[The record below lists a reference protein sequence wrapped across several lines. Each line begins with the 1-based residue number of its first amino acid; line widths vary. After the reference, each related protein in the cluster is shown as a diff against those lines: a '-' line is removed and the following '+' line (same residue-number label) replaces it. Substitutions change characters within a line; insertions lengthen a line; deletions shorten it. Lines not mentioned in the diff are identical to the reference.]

1 MCLLCV
7 TGCHQSQMNPGLYRP
22 LCVGGLHVGGGQR
35 TAPCEG
41 GVLAARW
48 SPASLG
54 TVRRD
59 KLFDILVRDILVP
72 AEVARC
78 LGGRPSGLLRAWMST
93 QRQDT
98 SQAYGPRVKTS
109 PAALRPPSPATLPTI
124 DDLHYEVSFPN
135 GHSPLIS
142 SSGHGILS
150 MTSTSTPCST
160 SPVSSVLQHSSH
172 SSPDGTWQRERRHR
186 RTSSDPMS
194 TPLSTAVLLKPTRR
208 SQELLQY
215 MGDDDSSRPWHEDR
229 LRVQRALARRADFN
243 QRRRNTPSPLSSLN
257 ASANAS
263 RSASPSVFW

>member
-1 MCLLCV
+1 MV
-7 TGCHQSQMNPGLYRP
+7 
-22 LCVGGLHVGGGQR
+22 
-35 TAPCEG
+35 
-41 GVLAARW
+41 
-48 SPASLG
+48 
-54 TVRRD
+54 
-59 KLFDILVRDILVP
+59 
-72 AEVARC
+72 
-78 LGGRPSGLLRAWMST
+78 SG
-93 QRQDT
+93 QRQDP
-98 SQAYGPRVKTS
+98 SSPLAHVSRVTTS

-142 SSGHGILS
+142 SSGHGIL
-150 MTSTSTPCST
+150 STPCST

-215 MGDDDSSRPWHEDR
+215 MGDDESSRPWNEDR

-243 QRRRNTPSPLSSLN
+243 LRRNTPSPLSSLN

>member
-22 LCVGGLHVGGGQR
+22 LCVGGLHVGGSTNRPLRRGSSSR
-35 TAPCEG
+35 PM
-41 GVLAARW
+41 VAR
-48 SPASLG
+48 
-54 TVRRD
+54 
-59 KLFDILVRDILVP
+59 LVRYGP
-72 AEVARC
+72 TRQTFRYFGARNFHSARRGC
-78 LGGRPSGLLRAWMST
+78 TLLGGRPSGLLRAWMST

-142 SSGHGILS
+142 SSGQGIL
-150 MTSTSTPCST
+150 STPCST

>member
-1 MCLLCV
+1 M
-7 TGCHQSQMNPGLYRP
+7 
-22 LCVGGLHVGGGQR
+22 
-35 TAPCEG
+35 
-41 GVLAARW
+41 
-48 SPASLG
+48 
-54 TVRRD
+54 
-59 KLFDILVRDILVP
+59 
-72 AEVARC
+72 
-78 LGGRPSGLLRAWMST
+78 SG
-93 QRQDT
+93 QRQDP
-98 SQAYGPRVKTS
+98 SSPLAHVPRVTTS

-150 MTSTSTPCST
+150 MASTSTPCST

-215 MGDDDSSRPWHEDR
+215 MGDDESSRPWNEDR

-243 QRRRNTPSPLSSLN
+243 LRRNTPSPLSSLN

>member
-1 MCLLCV
+1 MRVVLSSSSKRQAV
-7 TGCHQSQMNPGLYRP
+7 ESGRISGRP
-22 LCVGGLHVGGGQR
+22 FL
-35 TAPCEG
+35 
-41 GVLAARW
+41 
-48 SPASLG
+48 ASLSSAPR
-54 TVRRD
+54 V
-59 KLFDILVRDILVP
+59 
-72 AEVARC
+72 
-78 LGGRPSGLLRAWMST
+78 MST
-93 QRQDT
+93 QDT
-98 SQAYGPRVKTS
+98 SPQAYGPRVKTS

>member
-1 MCLLCV
+1 M
-7 TGCHQSQMNPGLYRP
+7 
-22 LCVGGLHVGGGQR
+22 
-35 TAPCEG
+35 
-41 GVLAARW
+41 
-48 SPASLG
+48 
-54 TVRRD
+54 
-59 KLFDILVRDILVP
+59 
-72 AEVARC
+72 
-78 LGGRPSGLLRAWMST
+78 SG
-93 QRQDT
+93 QRQDP
-98 SQAYGPRVKTS
+98 SSPLAHVPRVTTS

-150 MTSTSTPCST
+150 MASTSTPCST